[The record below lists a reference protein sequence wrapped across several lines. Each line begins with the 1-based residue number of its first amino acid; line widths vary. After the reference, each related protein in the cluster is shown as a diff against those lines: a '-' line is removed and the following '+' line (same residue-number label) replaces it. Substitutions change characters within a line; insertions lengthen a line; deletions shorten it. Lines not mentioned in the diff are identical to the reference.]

1 MRHKGKFLTLF
12 CMTQNKRSA
21 YGVANDFDIPEAVKG
36 RVITVLADLVAC
48 ARPNRKLLDPS

>member
-21 YGVANDFDIPEAVKG
+21 YGVTNDFDIREAVKG
-36 RVITVLADLVAC
+36 RVITVLADLVA
-48 ARPNRKLLDPS
+48 RPNGKLLHPS